1 MSEKMLE
8 ILIME
13 ANAEIDRNLEQA
25 RNDAWKDNAFENIKK
40 D

>member
-8 ILIME
+8 TLIME
-13 ANAEIDRNLEQA
+13 ANAEIDRNLEKA
-25 RNDAWKDNAFENIKK
+25 RNESWKDNAFENIKK